1 MDNNISMRDSV
12 ILVCGFTLILWLIK
26 LGETVLGQSLHAL
39 GVYPQSVSGL
49 FGIVAAP
56 FIHGSWQHLISNSL
70 PIVLL
75 GSMLIYGYP
84 RSRWRVLAIVWVLS
98 GLGVWLFARG
108 SYHIGASGLSHGMFF
123 FLFFAGILRRDKR
136 SIALLMVAFFM
147 YGAMFWTIF
156 PHEPGISFEYHLFGA
171 LSGSLCALVFRHS
184 DPKPRRKVYDWEEE
198 EPLPE
203 DEDDPII
210 GDQWRIIEHDANS
223 RPQPWR
229 DPNERH

>member
-1 MDNNISMRDSV
+1 MRDSV
-12 ILVCGFTLILWLIK
+12 ILVCGFTLILWVTK
-26 LGETVLGQSLHAL
+26 LGETLLGQSLHAL
-39 GVYPQSVSGL
+39 GVYPQSLSGL

-84 RSRWRVLAIVWVLS
+84 RSRWRVLGIVWVLS
-98 GLGVWLFARG
+98 GIGVWLFARE

-147 YGAMFWTIF
+147 YGTMFWTIF
-156 PHEPGISFEYHLFGA
+156 PREPGISFEYHLFGA
-171 LSGSLCALVFRHS
+171 LSGAICAFAFSHR
-184 DPKPRRKVYDWEEE
+184 DPKPQIRTYSWEQEAADSST
-198 EPLPE
+198 
-203 DEDDPII
+203 DEDDDVI
-210 GDQWRIIEHDANS
+210 GDQWRVIDV
-223 RPQPWR
+223 
-229 DPNERH
+229 ERQQDNRWQ